1 MARRRSKV
9 TAALLAGTLALG
21 VLPFT
26 PGEDV
31 ASAVSRGSI
40 LEVTRDPGY
49 EARYVTRMLEILDE
63 GIANRVNLDLAL
75 RARRTAKEYE
85 ALFDDF
91 RLRQQ
96 ALLLNLQEVGTPPRF
111 VAFDERLRAAIVTQA
126 AFYAAFVRAKIRD
139 ASVEVDGMLDHPAFR
154 ASSLEFEAAREHVR
168 RLKPALDRATEA
180 AIADR
185 LCWLDT
191 I

>member
-1 MARRRSKV
+1 MAMRGSKL

-21 VLPFT
+21 ILPFR

-31 ASAVSRGSI
+31 ASAVGRASI
-40 LEVTRDPGY
+40 IDATRDPGY

-63 GIANRVNLDLAL
+63 GIANRVNFDLAL
-75 RARRTAKEYE
+75 RTHRTAKEYE
-85 ALFDDF
+85 TLFDDF
-91 RLRQQ
+91 RMRQQ
-96 ALLLNLQEVGTPPRF
+96 AVLLNLQEVGTPPRF

-126 AFYAAFVRAKIRD
+126 AFYAAFVRAKIRN
-139 ASVEVDGMLDHPAFR
+139 ASIEVNAMLDHPAFR
-154 ASSLEFEAAREHVR
+154 ASSLEFEAARDHVR
-168 RLKPALDRATEA
+168 RLKPALDGPTEA
-180 AIADR
+180 AIDDR